1 MSDVT
6 KFFFGFVLW
15 SLLSG
20 LIVLFRLY
28 QNDNKTKIK
37 KETYSQSQSKKSQP
51 NFTPCSSSQEKLD
64 ISPEINSPQLEQIQ
78 QELSAKSQELELALQ
93 TVNTLQEELKLS
105 SSSLELSEYNYNQLA
120 AKFEQESEQLQEQIR
135 DLTQQCQRLK
145 QDLETQSEEI
155 TTDVKNITFE
165 LLQSL
170 LTSYP
175 TAKVMIKVKPDL
187 PAKNLLALL
196 KPLDNLLTYWGIETI
211 GKPWEKVPY
220 NPSVHLPDHPDIMP
234 GELIYIRFVGYR
246 HGELIL
252 TPAKVSRTLPGKK
265 DSEQ

>member
-15 SLLSG
+15 SIISG
-20 LIVLFRLY
+20 IIVLFSLY
-28 QNDNKTKIK
+28 QNDNKTKK
-37 KETYSQSQSKKSQP
+37 KRESYSQAKNSQLSFAQY
-51 NFTPCSSSQEKLD
+51 SSSQEKID
-64 ISPEINSPQLEQIQ
+64 ISSEINSPQIDQLQ
-78 QELSAKSQELELALQ
+78 QELAEKSKELEVALQ
-93 TVNTLQEELKLS
+93 TINTLQEDLNLTS
-105 SSSLELSEYNYNQLA
+105 SRLELSQYNYNQLA
-120 AKFEQESEQLQEQIR
+120 AKFEQESQQLQEQIR
-135 DLTQQCQRLK
+135 NLTQQCQNLK
-145 QDLETQSEEI
+145 QELKLQSEEI

-175 TAKVMIKVKPDL
+175 TAKVMIRVKPDL

-196 KPLDNLLTYWGIETI
+196 KPLDNLLIYWGIETI

-220 NPSVHLPDHPDIMP
+220 NPSIHLRDHPDIME

-246 HGELIL
+246 LGDRIL

-265 DSEQ
+265 DSE